1 MESIERP
8 QFGGEEIE
16 PLESWPKLVVGQ
28 EATFD
33 IDIENSENEK
43 VKEALYKIIESR
55 LNETIK
61 ILGMDIDNNLIEK
74 INNTENV
81 KEKTKLQ
88 KEFIR
93 SVARQINSIE
103 DGKWAFYPA
112 EIEKQKKINCSGSAL
127 LAGHVLAR
135 AGIETEYGNPVGH
148 AINFSKLAD
157 GSLIYIDARNRLVKK
172 IKAEEIEIEGQ
183 KIKKIDDKDIDYKLI
198 PIFSNRDSIVSV
210 LRNLESLKMSAKEGD
225 AEAQKIYEDNRSIFD
240 ATNYLEL
247 SEKLYPEATALSQT
261 EEWRQEESTVTEIQK
276 QKVEEWK
283 KNESKIDL
291 DLLSFNFCPDSEAD
305 NYYDKKLE
313 ELEDKDRWIERN
325 KNELLENKDRIAKA
339 IENGLIADEKSE
351 TIWQFQID
359 RVKQEKEKIVQIKK
373 ELNEKIDQIK
383 DGVVK
388 KLSKLLP
395 DWKPDKIIINFT
407 INENADFCV
416 DGDTITVD
424 LERLSSEKDF
434 LEKTVR
440 GLTHEIFHV
449 WMSEG
454 NEWSDSKQDEVSDQV
469 LKERIIFKTIDEG
482 LAVGVSG
489 QSLLEHHKQ
498 RDVNYDKYIQES
510 FDAFNK
516 FLKEIDREKLEKIKE
531 KEFENMGHFYVV
543 GNEIA
548 KTILQNMGIEKFRK
562 LVEECR
568 KNPENFL
575 KEYKSISLQSSELP
589 KINYE
594 I

>member
-449 WMSEG
+449 WMSGG